1 MSDRFNGT
9 LWIEH
14 SWLKTEKWLL
24 VAVLGLEMLLGVA
37 GNGLVLFVKVKVR
50 FDWWFCH
57 SLLCVLRKESFHP
70 PCIFSAGLRSAAFTG
85 CLSWVSPCQI
95 SVWLGVVILHHN
107 FIKLL
112 HHRLLGVWLEYVL
125 YSNFVK
131 AAPSLSSP
139 ALFWPCWQGVRDHHG
154 ARWSASWSS
163 PSSAPL

>member
-1 MSDRFNGT
+1 MSDWFNGT

-50 FDWWFCH
+50 FDWCY
-57 SLLCVLRKESFHP
+57 SLLCMRKASSHP

-107 FIKLL
+107 FIKLQQ
-112 HHRLLGVWLEYVL
+112 HRLLVVWLEYVL

-131 AAPSLSSP
+131 AAPSLLSP
-139 ALFWPCWQGVRDHHG
+139 ALFWRCWQGVRDHRG

-163 PSSAPL
+163 PSSALL